1 MRTGMESVYTLLN
14 IDRAVPE
21 VWGSVYD
28 VRELL
33 KAVYYAL
40 DRQPLTSMKL
50 SLKEKILLKD
60 VTEKIKGTDAEKL
73 IRESGLL

>member
-1 MRTGMESVYTLLN
+1 MESVYTLLD

-40 DRQPLTSMKL
+40 DKQPITSMNL
-50 SLKEKILLKD
+50 SIKEKVMLKEVCKQ
-60 VTEKIKGTDAEKL
+60 IKGTDAEKL
-73 IRESGLL
+73 AKETGVI

>member
-1 MRTGMESVYTLLN
+1 MESVYTLLD

-40 DRQPLTSMKL
+40 DKQPVSNMKL
-50 SLKEKILLKD
+50 SLKEKILLKE

-73 IRESGLL
+73 AKESGII

>member
-1 MRTGMESVYTLLN
+1 MESVYTLLN

-40 DRQPLTSMKL
+40 DRQQLTSMKL